1 MQFLFLVWLLS
12 FAWYIECVDSYM
24 CIGLKQIGG
33 KTIVL
38 LYTQIIFEKGSENV
52 LTLVNTLDDYK
63 KRENLEYAYMLI

>member
-1 MQFLFLVWLLS
+1 
-12 FAWYIECVDSYM
+12 M